1 MKKFFSLSVL
11 MFLLFSVSSCNC
23 QQQASCD
30 APEVNECEIVV
41 NNILARRSIR
51 KYQDK
56 QIPQELLDEII
67 KCGINAPNGMNQQC
81 YEVKVVNDPASTA
94 YLSENLNGLY
104 PAPVYMFIA
113 AQDNYDMSRI
123 DCGLLSENICLSA
136 WAMGIGSINLG
147 MPVRALKENPEIL
160 AKLGFDEHFDICL
173 VLALGYPDES
183 PEAKPRNAEKVQ
195 YVKVVE

>member
-1 MKKFFSLSVL
+1 MKNLFSLCVS

-23 QQQASCD
+23 QQQTSCET
-30 APEVNECEIVV
+30 PEVNECEVV
-41 NNILARRSIR
+41 INNILARRSIR

-104 PAPVYMFIA
+104 PAPVYMFIS